1 MQFLSNVFIKRRI
14 TPIFLEVC
22 STRMTSSAAQF
33 QSETN
38 LLTFDPTVTEIKPR
52 CYPQAWR
59 GNVSDNYHGTTVF
72 DPYRA
77 LEDPDAE
84 DTKKFVTQL
93 NSLSEPFLEACPVRD
108 KLREKLT
115 KLWDYEKFSC
125 TSIRGNFFYYYHNTG
140 LQNHFVLFQQKS
152 LEEKGTIFLDPNTF
166 SEDGTTALSVTA
178 WTKDGQILAYGIS
191 EKGSDLVSVKFKM
204 CSGEELSDR
213 IPRIKFS
220 GIAWLHDNSGL
231 FYSSYPELRNV
242 AEDSKEDILV
252 VQSRE
257 NPDKMLGAEVSDD
270 GRFLFVTVR
279 NGCDPKNQLFYYD
292 LSSVGYKITEKIE
305 LLPLFDK
312 CDAEYE
318 IMDSD
323 ENSALIL
330 TNHEAPMFK
339 LVRVKLGLNGGE
351 NQNELWQVV
360 VGEDELR
367 KLEWASPVDK
377 DKLIVCYME
386 DVKNTLYIH
395 SIDDG
400 RMLYQLPLPIGSL
413 SGVFARKSMSKIFV
427 GFESFLVPTVVFHGD
442 FSNCPSRE
450 SPVELREIR
459 RINVPGL
466 DYKTFEAK
474 QVFYPSKDGT
484 QIPMYVVHRKDMQL
498 DGSNATILNG
508 YGGFSISQLPSFS
521 VSRLMLV
528 QHFGFVW
535 ATANIRG
542 GSEYGEKWHEAGM
555 RDRKQTV
562 FDDFIAA
569 AEFLISNKYTCNKKL
584 AIQGGSN
591 GGLLTAACCQ
601 QRPDL
606 FAAVVTRVGVLD
618 MLRFNKFTI
627 GAAWV
632 KEFGDPD
639 EPDDFP
645 FIYEYSPLHRLS
657 LTHGKNWPATL
668 LMSADHDDR
677 VVPLHTLKYIAQLY
691 HLLRTEAEEWQRKPV
706 LARIEVKAG
715 HGAGKPTAKMI
726 AELVDLYCFL
736 QRVLELKWND

>member
-1 MQFLSNVFIKRRI
+1 
-14 TPIFLEVC
+14 
-22 STRMTSSAAQF
+22 MTSSAASAAQF
-33 QSETN
+33 QSEAN

-52 CYPQAWR
+52 CYPQALR

-125 TSIRGNFFYYYHNTG
+125 TSIRGDFFYYYHNTG
-140 LQNHFVLFQQKS
+140 LQTEVLGRERHSFPRP
-152 LEEKGTIFLDPNTF
+152 EYFFGRRHNRT
-166 SEDGTTALSVTA
+166 
-178 WTKDGQILAYGIS
+178 
-191 EKGSDLVSVKFKM
+191 FKM

-213 IPRIKFS
+213 IPGVKFS

-231 FYSSYPELRNV
+231 FYSSYPELRNA
-242 AEDSKEDILV
+242 AEGPTTSSTKKHEFHSIYFHKMGTDSKEDILV
-252 VQSRE
+252 AQSRE

-292 LSSVGYKITEKIE
+292 LSFAGYKITEKIE

-323 ENSALIL
+323 ENTALIL

-339 LVRVKLGLNGGE
+339 LVRVKLGSNGGK

-367 KLEWASPVDK
+367 KLEWAAPVDK

-386 DVKNTLYIH
+386 DVKNTIYIH
-395 SIDDG
+395 AIDDG
-400 RMLYQLPLPIGSL
+400 RMLYQMPLPIGSL

-466 DYKTFEAK
+466 DYNAFEAK

-562 FDDFIAA
+562 FDDFISA

-584 AIQGGSN
+584 AIHGGSN

-639 EPDDFP
+639 EPGDFP

-657 LTHGKNWPATL
+657 LTPGKNWPATL

-736 QRVLELKWND
+736 QRVLELKWNE